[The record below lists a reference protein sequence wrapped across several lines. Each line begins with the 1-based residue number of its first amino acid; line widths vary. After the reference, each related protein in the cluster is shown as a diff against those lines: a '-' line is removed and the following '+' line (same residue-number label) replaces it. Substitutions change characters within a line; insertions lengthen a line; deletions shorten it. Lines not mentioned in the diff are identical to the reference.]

1 MASFVNRSII
11 SMRDF
16 TRDEI
21 LHVLKVAELMDEQPH
36 EFAHSLEGKLLATL
50 FFEPSTRTRLS
61 FESAMIR
68 LGGKT
73 MGFADPT
80 STSVKKGESL
90 ADSIKIVES
99 YSDIIVMRHPV
110 GGSARLASEISS
122 VPIINGGDGANQ
134 HPSQT
139 FLDLYTIQKE
149 KGRLEDLMVGFMGDL
164 KYGRTVHS
172 LAYALAHFGCEM
184 YFVSPKGL
192 EMPGD
197 LLLELAEMGV
207 TYREAA
213 DYEEVKGNLDILYV
227 TRIQRERFGTD
238 LDYEK
243 VREGY
248 NISKAFLKGC
258 NPDLRILHPLPRVD
272 ELSEEVDST
281 PHAVYFRQAANGI
294 PTRMALIAMVMGVV
308 E

>member
-1 MASFVNRSII
+1 MASFKGRSII

-21 LHVLKVAELMDEQPH
+21 MHVLEIARKMDENPQKYL
-36 EFAHSLEGKLLATL
+36 HSLEGKLMATL

-68 LGGKT
+68 LGGKV
-73 MGFADPT
+73 MGFADPGST
-80 STSVKKGESL
+80 STKKGESL

-99 YSDIIVMRHPV
+99 YSDLIVMRHPV
-110 GGSARLASEISS
+110 AGSARLASEIAKI
-122 VPIINGGDGANQ
+122 PILNGGDGANQ

-149 KGRLEDLMVGFMGDL
+149 KGRLENLKVGFMGDL

-172 LAYALAHFGCEM
+172 LAHALGRFGCDM
-184 YFVSPKGL
+184 HFVSPKGL

-197 LLLELAEMGV
+197 LLQELTNMGV
-207 TYREAA
+207 TYREHANY
-213 DYEEVKGNLDILYV
+213 DEIKGSLEILYV
-227 TRIQRERFGTD
+227 TRIQRERFGTE
-238 LDYEK
+238 LDYDK

-248 NISKAFLKGC
+248 NLSKSFLQGC
-258 NPDLRILHPLPRVD
+258 NPDLKILHPLPRVD
-272 ELSEEVDST
+272 ELSVDVDST
-281 PHAVYFRQAANGI
+281 PYAVYFRQAANGI
-294 PTRMALIAMVMGVV
+294 PTRMALISLVMGVKK
-308 E
+308 

>member
-1 MASFVNRSII
+1 MASFANRSII

-21 LHVLKVAELMDEQPH
+21 LHVLKVAELIDEQPY

-149 KGRLEDLMVGFMGDL
+149 KGRLDNLMVGFMGDL

-172 LAYALAHFGCEM
+172 LAFALAHFGCEM
-184 YFVSPKGL
+184 YFVAPKGL

-197 LLLELAEMGV
+197 LLLELGNMGV

-238 LDYEK
+238 LDYDK

-248 NISKAFLKGC
+248 NISKSFLKGC

-281 PHAVYFRQAANGI
+281 PHAVYFQQAANGI

>member
-1 MASFVNRSII
+1 MASFANRSII

-21 LHVLKVAELMDEQPH
+21 LHVLGVAEIMDIEP
-36 EFAHSLEGKLLATL
+36 EKFAHSLEGRLLATL

-61 FESAMIR
+61 FESAMVR

-73 MGFADPT
+73 IGFADP
-80 STSVKKGESL
+80 SSSSVKKGESL

-110 GGSARLASEISS
+110 AGSARLASEISS

-139 FLDLYTIQKE
+139 FLDLYTIRKE
-149 KGRLEDLMVGFMGDL
+149 KGRLEGLLVGFMGDL

-172 LAYALAHFGCEM
+172 LAYALAQFGCEM

-197 LLLELAEMGV
+197 LLMELARMGV

-213 DYEEVKGNLDILYV
+213 DYDEVKGNLDILYV

-248 NISKAFLKGC
+248 NISKSFLKGC

-294 PTRMALIAMVMGVV
+294 PTRMALIALVMGVV